1 MSVAWAPPMT
11 EPFLTLGDWTIRPAE
26 RAIERR
32 GERLVLE
39 PRCMD
44 VLLMLTNRAGE
55 VASSEELLA
64 TCWPGDAYGDN
75 PVHKCVAMLRK
86 ALGDDV
92 RTPRY
97 IETIRKRGYRVV
109 AATGFSDGRER
120 AAPSRGPWLGG
131 SPYPGARPFTMHDA
145 PVFFGRRK
153 HRHALLTTIKA
164 AHDEKGAFVIVHGP
178 PGCGSTSLVQA
189 GVIPSL
195 LSDTGYD
202 GLRAVA
208 CAAVALT
215 QGKTAVMDALAHA
228 ICQWRIG
235 GRALFMPDESEVIA
249 GLLRDNIE
257 VLFRRLRAPLR
268 VDGDVLLLV
277 VDDIDGL
284 VASADRADA
293 LIFLRTLAL
302 MARSRMIVILA
313 TCRVAALSE
322 LGEVAQDLDTRDI
335 ATPYAL
341 DMAGP
346 GELANMIRRPAA
358 CAGVIF
364 EEDTITERR
373 LDDVLLADAIQ
384 SGCGLSEL
392 QRVLRSIFLSG
403 EHERLMTFDAYQRC
417 ATMASNR

>member
-1 MSVAWAPPMT
+1 
-11 EPFLTLGDWTIRPAE
+11 
-26 RAIERR
+26 
-32 GERLVLE
+32 
-39 PRCMD
+39 MD
-44 VLLMLTNRAGE
+44 VLVMLTNRAGE
-55 VASSEELLA
+55 VASPEELLA

-92 RTPRY
+92 RAPRY
-97 IETIRKRGYRVV
+97 IQTIRKRGYRVV

-131 SPYPGARPFTMHDA
+131 SPYPGARPFTMDDA

-153 HRHALLTTIKA
+153 HRQALLTTIKA
-164 AHDEKGAFVIVHGP
+164 AYDERGAFVVVHGP

-208 CAAVALT
+208 CAAVALAPGRT
-215 QGKTAVMDALAHA
+215 VLTAALAQA

-235 GRALFMPDESEVIA
+235 NRALFMPDESEVIG

-268 VDGDVLLLV
+268 AGGEVLLLV
-277 VDDIDGL
+277 VDDIDDL

-293 LIFLRTLAL
+293 LVFLRTLSL

-313 TCRVAALSE
+313 TCRLAALYE
-322 LGEVAQDLDTRDI
+322 LGELGELAQDLDTRDI
-335 ATPYAL
+335 ATSYAL

-384 SGCGLSEL
+384 SGCGLGEL

-403 EHERLMTFDAYQRC
+403 EHERLMTFSAYQRC
-417 ATMASNR
+417 ARMASNR